1 MRIPRRLLE
10 IGLVLAAITTLI
22 LTTVPLAEEKV
33 GQRPISFLASDP
45 VWAERT
51 LAQMSQADKIGQLVV
66 LRVDSGDLASL
77 SGNFQRLPL
86 MPGQLALG
94 DLNRTQAVS
103 LVNQAQAASPWPLMM
118 GQLPGKL
125 SQDLLRVPTGM
136 ALGQFREE
144 AYAHTLALDLARQSQ
159 ALGVQLLYL
168 PSLVEGFSGAG
179 LEDHI
184 QRLSQINQALA
195 TQGILTCL
203 HPVFPFVQLYQ
214 DSIRQNQQLAPYH
227 KLISQGFPGWVL
239 GSPPQASRQGFPPP
253 VSALQVNK
261 LSFPG
266 LIQAL
271 VPSDSRDF
279 STAVRQ
285 LHRQGAEQFLV
296 RLEQLEDTRE
306 AIEELIRM
314 GELTQAE
321 LDRRVKKI
329 LLAKVWTGAQQR
341 PLADT
346 LPQTKAAQLALA
358 WKQTQLLIQL
368 QTLLRD
374 PANAVPLGDLQ
385 GKALHI
391 LALEGSYPDLVQQ
404 LRFYGPTS
412 NSRLE
417 RDRQGKWPALSIR
430 RFGRYDPVVILAEDR
445 IPTPALDPS
454 FFSSLEELAAKR
466 NVIVV
471 QAGKEANLSPWP
483 KSVALVHVHQLDT
496 QGQQVLAQMLMG
508 GLSPQGRLPLDLNEE
523 LSFGQGL
530 FRPQTRVNYLPP
542 EADGLRRSALQRI
555 DTLIW
560 AAMQDGAMPG
570 CQVWVAHRGQ
580 VILNEAYGYHT
591 YAKRRPVYLT
601 DLYDLASMTKVTA
614 TTVAAMHMIERGKI
628 RLSDPLSRFFR
639 NQHVLLDTALWA
651 DSSYLV
657 YQRPTPDSLVQDSLP
672 PDTLLPRSFV
682 LYQPPVTRG
691 QAPRPLR
698 IDSIKLSPDSVLIV
712 KTYSGGKVKVRSPIM
727 GITLAELLTHHSGLS
742 AALPILPYLSYRRL
756 GDPRFGRYF
765 QPREDSNY
773 QVQVARNFYL
783 RRDFQ
788 DSIWEATKAMRIDT
802 SRAYRYSDAN
812 LVLVQRVI
820 DSVNRQGLDEYLQ
833 VNLYESLGMQQTGF
847 RPLEWTESERII
859 PTESDQTWR
868 YQLLR
873 GYVHDETSA
882 LLGGVAGNAGLF
894 GNANDLGHLYQM
906 LLNGGS
912 YGGKTYLRPSIVQRF
927 TTRQRGHRGYGFDLP
942 PLQGDYYL
950 SRYASRQ
957 SWGHTGFT
965 GTCVWVD
972 PEEELVY
979 IFLSN
984 RIHPRDNNGLINT
997 LRVRQRVHDAVYEA
1011 ILEAK
1016 RESEAL
1022 SL

>member
-10 IGLVLAAITTLI
+10 IGLIVAAVTALI
-22 LTTVPLAEEKV
+22 LTTVPPREKKV
-33 GQRPISFLASDP
+33 GKRPIAFLAADP
-45 VWAERT
+45 AWAEST
-51 LAQMSQADKIGQLVV
+51 LAQMSQLDKIGQLLT
-66 LRVDSGDLASL
+66 LRVDSTDVDIVKGD
-77 SGNFQRLPL
+77 FKKLPL
-86 MPGQLALG
+86 LPGQLALG
-94 DLNRTQAVS
+94 DLSRQQVIQT
-103 LVNQAQAASPWPLMM
+103 VNQAQAASPWPLMI
-118 GQLPGKL
+118 GHLPGKL
-125 SQDLLRVPTGM
+125 SQDLLRIPTGM

-144 AYAHTLALDLARQSQ
+144 KYAQALASDLASQSRE
-159 ALGVQLLYL
+159 LGIQVLYL
-168 PSLVEGFSGAG
+168 PSLAEGFMSEGV
-179 LEDHI
+179 EEHI

-195 TQGILTCL
+195 GQGILTCL
-203 HPVFPFVQLYQ
+203 YPVFPFVQIYQ
-214 DSIRQNQQLAPYH
+214 DSSRQNQQLAPYRN
-227 KLISQGFPGWVL
+227 LIGQGFPGWVL
-239 GSPPQASRQGFPPP
+239 GAQPQASRKGFPPP
-253 VSALQVNK
+253 VSALRVNK
-261 LSFPG
+261 LSFSG
-266 LIQAL
+266 LVQAQ
-271 VPSDSRDF
+271 VPSDSRDL
-279 STAVRQ
+279 SVSVRQ

-296 RLEQLEDTRE
+296 GLNQLEETKL
-306 AIEELIRM
+306 ALEELIRM
-314 GELTQAE
+314 GELNGAE

-329 LLAKVWTGAQQR
+329 LLAKSWTGAQQR
-341 PLADT
+341 PFADT
-346 LPQTKAAQLALA
+346 LFRNEAKQQALS
-358 WKQTQLLIQL
+358 WKQTQLLINL
-368 QTLLRD
+368 QTLVRD
-374 PANAVPLGDLQ
+374 PEDVVPLGDLQ

-404 LRFYGPTS
+404 LRYYGPTS

-417 RDRQGKWPALSIR
+417 RDKQGQWPNLSIR
-430 RFGRYDPVVILAEDR
+430 RFGRYDPVVILAQDS
-445 IPTPALDPS
+445 IPTRELDPS
-454 FFSSLEELAAKR
+454 FFSSLDELAKRR

-471 QAGKEANLSPWP
+471 QAGKEDNLIQWP
-483 KSVALVHVHQLDT
+483 NSVALLHVHQLDT
-496 QGQQVLAQMLMG
+496 QGQRILAQLLMG
-508 GLSPQGRLPLDLNEE
+508 GLSPQGRLPLYLNEQ

-530 FRPQTRVNYLPP
+530 VRPKTRVNYLPP
-542 EADGLRRSALQRI
+542 EARGLHRGSLRRV

-560 AAMQDGAMPG
+560 SAMQEGAMPG

-614 TTVAAMHMIERGKI
+614 TTVAAMHMVERGKI

-639 NQHVLLDTALWA
+639 NQHVLLDTALWS
-651 DSSYLV
+651 DSSLLV
-657 YQRPTPDSLVQDSLP
+657 YQAPTHDSLVQDSLP
-672 PDTLLPRSFV
+672 PDTLVPRSFV
-682 LYQPPVTRG
+682 LHQPSVTRG

-727 GITLAELLTHHSGLS
+727 DITLAELLTHHSGLS

-765 QPREDSNY
+765 QPREDSSY
-773 QVQVARNFYL
+773 QIQVARNFFL

-788 DSIWEATKAMRIDT
+788 DSIWEATKAMSIDT
-802 SRAYRYSDAN
+802 NRTYRYSDAN

-820 DSVNRQGLDEYLQ
+820 DSVNRQGLDQYLHS
-833 VNLYESLGMQQTGF
+833 NLYESLGMQQTGF
-847 RPLEWTESERII
+847 RPLDWTEAERII

-894 GNANDLGHLYQM
+894 GNANDLGHLFQM

-912 YGGKTYLRPSIVQRF
+912 YGGKTYLRPSIVRSF

-972 PEEELVY
+972 PKEELVY

-997 LRVRQRVHDAVYEA
+997 LKVRQRVHDAVYEA
-1011 ILEAK
+1011 IFEAK

-1022 SL
+1022 TL